1 MTYNVLMGTLNPT
14 HSLSHSLPLHRL
26 FAALK
31 SIMVWHSGTGLTRTS
46 WYTGFSMKT
55 RGCVNT
61 LQGRSFHKYVHSTV
75 SGSQQIQEKECVFLV
90 SVFFRRT
97 LRVRP
102 GCPEVSQTRTLVIAG
117 ARLFTG
123 PPNSV
128 KAPKESKAVCVVTQ
142 YAAAPCKL
150 IICSYLFARWRC
162 SVLA

>member
-31 SIMVWHSGTGLTRTS
+31 SIMVWHSGTCLTRTS

-90 SVFFRRT
+90 SVFFSVEHFGLGQVARRSPKQEPWW
-97 LRVRP
+97 LPVRDFLP
-102 GCPEVSQTRTLVIAG
+102 AHPTVSKHQRNQKLCAWWHNM
-117 ARLFTG
+117 
-123 PPNSV
+123 PPPPAS
-128 KAPKESKAVCVVTQ
+128 
-142 YAAAPCKL
+142 
-150 IICSYLFARWRC
+150 W
-162 SVLA
+162 